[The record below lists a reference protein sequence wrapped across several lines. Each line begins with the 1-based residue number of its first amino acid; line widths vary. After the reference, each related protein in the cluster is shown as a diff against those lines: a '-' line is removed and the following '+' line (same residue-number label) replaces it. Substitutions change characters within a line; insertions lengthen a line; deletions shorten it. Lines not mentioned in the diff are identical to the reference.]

1 MYRRVSYVA
10 AALALA
16 AGGVLVV
23 WAMLRPHADVQR
35 IYGSALGLVGL
46 SVGAVQ
52 LLGAMSMPAA
62 VGQTT
67 WRGLRPR
74 WPVITGVV
82 VIAMVAA
89 GVGVAAVATITS
101 PDPPSGP
108 QPAAPLRVPDSRPT
122 PDTLPRRP
130 P

>member
-1 MYRRVSYVA
+1 MYRQIAFA
-10 AALALA
+10 AAAFALA
-16 AGGVLVV
+16 SGGVLVV
-23 WAMLRPHADVQR
+23 WAMLRPHADLQR
-35 IYGSALGLVGL
+35 IYGAALGLVGL
-46 SVGAVQ
+46 SVGGVQ
-52 LLGAMSMPAA
+52 LLGAMSIPAA
-62 VGQTT
+62 GGRTT

-89 GVGVAAVATITS
+89 GVGMAAAVAITS

-108 QPAAPLRVPDSRPT
+108 QPAVPLRVPDSRPA